1 MARTAKTKPAVKKVT
16 KVTKVAKATKVTKVA
31 VKKEEVYGLSVTVV
45 GTDGKSKGK
54 MSLPKEVFG
63 EKMNKQ
69 LVAQAVR
76 VYLANQREGGAATKT
91 RGMVEGST
99 RKIYKQKGTGRAR
112 HGNIRAPIFVGG
124 GIVFGPVPHDF
135 SLSMPTRMRRK
146 ALACALTSQ
155 FEEGNVI
162 VVDGFERLK
171 PKTKFM
177 AEAIHAV
184 AHDSPILLVTAKDAG
199 ETLRITRNI
208 ESVDIV
214 PATDM
219 TAYEVLAHKKIVFMK
234 DAVGIVAEIITK
246 KI

>member
-1 MARTAKTKPAVKKVT
+1 MARTVNTKPAVKKVT
-16 KVTKVAKATKVTKVA
+16 KVAKATNVTKVA
-31 VKKEEVYGLSVTVV
+31 TKKEEVHGLSVTVLD
-45 GTDGKSKGK
+45 TDGKSKGK
-54 MSLPKEVFG
+54 MSLPKEVFA

-69 LVAQAVR
+69 LVTQAIR

-99 RKIYKQKGTGRAR
+99 RKIYKQKGTGHAR

-124 GIVFGPVPHDF
+124 GITFGPVPHDF
-135 SLSMPTRMRRK
+135 SLSMPTRMKRK

-155 FEEGNVI
+155 FEAGNVI
-162 VVDGFERLK
+162 IVDGLSDLK
-171 PKTKFM
+171 PKTKLM
-177 AEAIHAV
+177 AEALRAV
-184 AHDSPILLVTAKDAG
+184 TDGSPILLVTAKDAG
-199 ETLRITRNI
+199 VTLRIARNI

-219 TAYEVLAHKKIVFMK
+219 TTYEVLAHKKIVFMK
-234 DAVGIVAEIITK
+234 DAVSTVTEIITK